1 MKKDKIKELLLY
13 SLIIIV
19 LVVVDQMTKTYA
31 IMNLKE
37 KPPLIIID
45 GFLELNYL
53 ENRGAAFGM
62 LQNQKVFFLFVA
74 SIILFVLAWI
84 IYKLPVKKKFRPVG
98 ISLSLVAGG
107 AIGNMVDRIRFEY
120 VIDFIYLKNIN
131 FPIFNT
137 ADIYVSI
144 ATIVLLFY
152 VIFILREDDLNFL
165 SFKEKRYRDIK

>member
-1 MKKDKIKELLLY
+1 MKKDKIKQILLY
-13 SLIIIV
+13 FFIIAF
-19 LVVVDQMTKTYA
+19 LVALDQITKTFA
-31 IMNLKE
+31 ITNLKE
-37 KPPLIIID
+37 KPPLVIID

-62 LQNQKVFFLFVA
+62 LQNQKIFFVFVA

-84 IYKLPVKKKFRPVG
+84 LYKLPLKKKFRLVG
-98 ISLSLVAGG
+98 ISLSMIAGG
-107 AIGNMVDRIRFEY
+107 AIGNMVDRIRFDY
-120 VIDFIYLKNIN
+120 VVDFIYLRKIN

-144 ATIVLLFY
+144 ATVILLIY
-152 VIFILREDDLNFL
+152 VIFMLHEDDLNFL